1 MKYVGASS
9 VADQRELGIGITS
22 LILTATVLTT
32 PSLAVET
39 INHQFMQ
46 SSTPERALENN
57 QGEYLIAKYSS
68 SCRRIMAR
76 NGLYVLQKAT
86 VDSAV
91 VGLLDYGTNVTIRD
105 RGKNGW
111 VPISSPVNGY
121 ILHTNFLSSCQASQ
135 AATPPDLN
143 FCRKVTADGGL
154 VVRTAPSNNSARV
167 GVVPKGQNVVIAPG
181 KNGWLPISTPVM
193 GYAQSR
199 YLAYC
204 PRTQ

>member
-1 MKYVGASS
+1 MKGQFIGKKYSS
-9 VADQRELGIGITS
+9 LTTS
-22 LILTATVLTT
+22 LVLAATVFIT
-32 PSLAVET
+32 PSFAVNAVNQGIE
-39 INHQFMQ
+39 
-46 SSTPERALENN
+46 SSTPARGLQNN
-57 QGEYLIAKYSS
+57 QGEYLLARYPST
-68 SCRRIMAR
+68 CRQVMAR
-76 NGLYVLQKAT
+76 NGLFVLQKPT
-86 VDSAV
+86 VDGPV
-91 VGLLDYGTNVTIRD
+91 VALLDYGTNVTIRD

-121 ILHTNFLSSCQASQ
+121 ILHTNFLASCQASQ
-135 AATPPDLN
+135 VGTPPELN

-167 GVVPKGQNVVIAPG
+167 GVVPNGQNVVVARG
-181 KNGWLPISTPVM
+181 KNGWIPISSPVM

>member
-1 MKYVGASS
+1 
-9 VADQRELGIGITS
+9 
-22 LILTATVLTT
+22 
-32 PSLAVET
+32 
-39 INHQFMQ
+39 MQ
-46 SSTPERALENN
+46 SSTPASPLENN
-57 QGEYLIAKYSS
+57 QGEYLIAQYAS
-68 SCRRIMAR
+68 SCRRVMAR
-76 NGLYVLQKAT
+76 NGIFVLQKPT

-91 VGLLDYGTNVTIRD
+91 VGLLDYGTTVTIRD

-121 ILHTNFLSSCQASQ
+121 ILHTNFLSSCQAAK

-143 FCRKVTADGGL
+143 FCRKVAANGGL

-167 GVVPKGQNVVIAPG
+167 GVIPKGENVVIARG
-181 KNGWLPISTPVM
+181 KNGWVPISTPLM

-204 PRTQ
+204 SR

>member
-1 MKYVGASS
+1 MNYVNAQG
-9 VADQRELGIGITS
+9 VAFKRRLLIGINS
-22 LILTATVLTT
+22 LMLTATVFIT

-39 INHQFMQ
+39 VNHQFMQ

-57 QGEYLIAKYSS
+57 QGEYLIAQYSS
-68 SCRRIMAR
+68 SCRRVMAR
-76 NGLYVLQKAT
+76 NGLFVLQKPT

-121 ILHTNFLSSCQASQ
+121 ILHTNFLASCQAAQ

-167 GVVPKGQNVVIAPG
+167 GVVSKGQNVVIARG
-181 KNGWLPISTPVM
+181 KNGWVPISTPLM